1 MDVAKEKG
9 CIFWGVQ
16 GLHTPLRI
24 IQYGN
29 MYSFFEGENQ
39 PIDISSIRSG
49 NELLKY
55 SMSFAGYGFF
65 GDVVKDS
72 EKFRWVG
79 VKRYDISGAKVFLAN
94 RYCYAVS
101 F

>member
-1 MDVAKEKG
+1 MSVSSTK
-9 CIFWGVQ
+9 CILIGF
-16 GLHTPLRI
+16 L
-24 IQYGN
+24 
-29 MYSFFEGENQ
+29 GENQ
-39 PIDISSIRSG
+39 PIDISSIRCG

-72 EKFRWVG
+72 EKLRWVG

-94 RYCYAVS
+94 RYCLHCIFRMSYTVIYLM
-101 F
+101 